1 MNRLPLWTHFNEIGF
16 KLAVQFSMQWCKSVL
31 AHCSGHCLKYNY
43 MMIIVKMIGLKSI
56 IRIQSREDDS
66 RISSRK
72 VWVCESLWMTCR
84 VSEVG
89 DRPVGILSVPG
100 RHWRWT
106 DVKVTHTSH
115 HITVITTK
123 PPLLEEALLYIFP
136 YKSWFCWIINEWV
149 NESYMLI
156 WILQQ
161 WLLKSVPFECSSS
174 AYSLNISSHDWH

>member
-43 MMIIVKMIGLKSI
+43 IMIIVKMIGLKSI

-72 VWVCESLWMTCR
+72 VWVCESFMNDLPCVRGGRQTSGNI
-84 VSEVG
+84 VSPWAALEV
-89 DRPVGILSVPG
+89 DRREGNSHLTPHH
-100 RHWRWT
+100 RH
-106 DVKVTHTSH
+106 HN
-115 HITVITTK
+115 K
-123 PPLLEEALLYIFP
+123 PPTLALLCIFP
-136 YKSWFCWIINEWV
+136 YKSWFCWVINEWV